1 MIITRDH
8 ERIKKILNRSDIF
21 DEKYFNTVMNILKD
35 VKIRGD
41 SAVEYYTAKFDNHDI
56 KSSLTVEKWELKKA
70 YDSLDDKVK
79 EALNHAELSI
89 RQYHEKQL
97 ENTWLYTKKDGV
109 VLGQKIT
116 PIARVGIYVPG
127 GKAVYPSSVLMNSVP
142 AKVAGVGRIVMC
154 SPAVNGK
161 IHDTVLAAAYLGG
174 VDRVYKIGGAQA
186 IGALAYG
193 TESVENVDKIVG
205 PGNIFVAL
213 AKKIV
218 FGTVDI
224 DMIAGPSEITIIA
237 DDSANPEW
245 VAADMLSQAEHDEMA
260 SSVLITVSES
270 LAKAVQDELTRQLKL
285 IPRKEIAERSLSD
298 FGAIV
303 VVKDID
309 EAVEISDQ
317 IAPEHLQLC
326 IEHPYEVMLKIRNAG
341 AIFLGHY
348 CPEAIGDYIAG
359 PNHTLPTGG
368 SARFFSPLGTY
379 DFVKK
384 SSIIAF
390 SREAMVEVSGD
401 AMNLAATEELFAHL
415 NSIKVRI

>member
-35 VKIRGD
+35 VKRRGD

-161 IHDTVLAAAYLGG
+161 IHDAVLAAAYLGG

>member
-8 ERIKKILNRSDIF
+8 ERINKILNRSDIF
-21 DEKYFNTVMNILKD
+21 DEKYFNTVMDILKD
-35 VKIRGD
+35 VKSRGD
-41 SAVEYYTAKFDNHDI
+41 GAVEYYTAKFDNHDI

-70 YDSLDDKVK
+70 YDSLDDKIK
-79 EALNHAELSI
+79 EALNHAETSI

-97 ENTWLYTKKDGV
+97 ENTWLYTKKEGV

-154 SPAVNGK
+154 TPAVNGK
-161 IHDTVLAAAYLGG
+161 IHETVLAAAYLGG

-270 LAKAVQDELTRQLKL
+270 LAKAVQDELARQLRL
-285 IPRKEIAERSLSD
+285 LPRKEIAERSLND

-309 EAVEISDQ
+309 EAVELSDQ

-326 IEHPYEVMLKIRNAG
+326 IEHPYEVMLKIKNAG

>member
-1 MIITRDH
+1 MIITRNH
-8 ERIKKILNRSDIF
+8 EKMRKILSRGDVF
-21 DEKYFNTVMNILKD
+21 DEKYLNIVMDILKD
-35 VKIRGD
+35 VKNRGD
-41 SAVEYYTAKFDNHDI
+41 SALEYYTAKFDKHDI
-56 KSSLTVEKWELKKA
+56 RNNLTIEKTEMKKA
-70 YDSLDDKVK
+70 YDNLDNKVK
-79 EALNHAELSI
+79 KALIRAELSI

-97 ENTWLYTKKDGV
+97 ETTWLYSKKDGV
-109 VLGQKIT
+109 MLGQKVT

-142 AKVAGVGRIVMC
+142 ANVAGVSSIVMTT
-154 SPAVNGK
+154 PAINGEVQD
-161 IHDTVLAAAYLGG
+161 IVLAAAYMGG
-174 VDRVYKIGGAQA
+174 VDKVYKIGGAQA

-193 TESVENVDKIVG
+193 TESVEKVDKIVG

-237 DDSANPEW
+237 DDSANPGW
-245 VAADMLSQAEHDEMA
+245 IAADMLSQAEHDEMA
-260 SSVLITVSES
+260 SSVLITCSEN
-270 LAKAVQDELTRQLKL
+270 LAENVQDELSRQLRLLPK
-285 IPRKEIAERSLSD
+285 KEIAERSLND

-303 VVKDID
+303 VVKDMN
-309 EAVEISDQ
+309 EAVELSDK
-317 IAPEHLQLC
+317 IAPEHLELC
-326 IEHPYEVMLKIRNAG
+326 VEHPYEIMLNIKNAG
-341 AIFLGHY
+341 AIFMGHY

-384 SSIIAF
+384 SSLIKF
-390 SREAMVEVSGD
+390 SREAMLEVSD
-401 AMNLAATEELFAHL
+401 DVMSLADTEELSAHR
-415 NSIKVRI
+415 NSIKIRI